1 MKNLYKII
9 LSFIFIVLI
18 NISFQTTSY
27 SHGIISVISIFS
39 NAMASDHT
47 AEKQIIKELKIK
59 IYNLGGEP
67 IKKKVLIGS
76 DKKYIIELKEQL
88 SELKKQTSIDE
99 VRSKLEKEIQELGG
113 KPITK
118 VSEVD
123 RDEQIIAL
131 RKQLENLKIIKA
143 EKEQAK
149 KEKKEEEEKPKKE
162 KLNALKKEIEDKIIA
177 LGAEPITKKNEIES
191 DEELEA
197 LKNQLA
203 ELEKLKGVE
212 EKEKKRQAL
221 KNEIEKRIEA
231 LGAEPITKKSEFADD
246 QEITAL
252 QDQYEELKK
261 SKLKALTDKFE
272 ELKKLKAEKEKEERL
287 NALKKDIE
295 DEIIAFGAEPVT
307 KNSEFADNKNIQ
319 ALGKQ
324 LEQLKKDAEI
334 KLTAEN
340 LERDRQKVI
349 QVVKQ
354 QILALG
360 ETPVSEYEVNNEDDF
375 INALKDQVE
384 KIKQIKEQEEKEIQE
399 SIPNWFIMMPKANE
413 KVIYVR
419 GTAVVDTLQGS
430 IDSATNAALKDL
442 AKKLETRLSSKVN
455 ETVIQAGI
463 GEDIS
468 TKSEI
473 IKVSTIVVEEV
484 TIVGYEIAKNKMFKM
499 DNGKYRSFV
508 LLEYPVA
515 NLYKAFINRLEN
527 NQAMQKHLQDIKDT
541 ETYKELEAYVVEF
554 TGA

>member
-1 MKNLYKII
+1 MKKLFKII
-9 LSFIFIVLI
+9 LSFLFIVLI
-18 NISFQTTSY
+18 NTFVQTTSY
-27 SHGIISVISIFS
+27 SHGYLGVISIFTS
-39 NAMASDHT
+39 AMASDHT
-47 AEKQIIKELKIK
+47 AEREIIKKLKIK
-59 IYNLGGEP
+59 IYNLGAEP
-67 IKKKVLIGS
+67 VKKKVLIGS
-76 DKKYIIELKEQL
+76 DKKYIVNLKKQLKELQ
-88 SELKKQTSIDE
+88 KQTSIDE
-99 VRSKLEKEIQELGG
+99 VRSKIEKEIAELGG

-118 VSEVD
+118 ISEAD
-123 RDEQIIAL
+123 QDEYVIAL

-143 EKEQAK
+143 EKDQAK
-149 KEKKEEEEKPKKE
+149 KEKKEQEEKPKKE

-177 LGAEPITKKNEIES
+177 LGEEPITKKNEIES

-231 LGAEPITKKSEFADD
+231 LGEEPITKKNEFADD

-261 SKLKALTDKFE
+261 RKLKALNDKFE

-287 NALKKDIE
+287 NVLKRDIE

-307 KNSEFADNKNIQ
+307 KNSEFADDKNIQ

-349 QVVKQ
+349 QFVKQ

-399 SIPNWFIMMPKANE
+399 SIPDWFIMMPKANE

-430 IDSATNAALKDL
+430 MDSAVNAALRDL

-455 ETVIQAGI
+455 ETVVQAGI
-463 GEDIS
+463 GEDIT

-473 IKVSTIVVEEV
+473 VKVSTIVVEEV

-499 DNGKYRSFV
+499 DNGKYRSFI

-554 TGA
+554 SGA